1 MSEAYKIDWKEE
13 LINGKVVAMS
23 PASVGHTF
31 VSNNILNIFKNY
43 LKGKKCVPFGDGP
56 LVYLTEKDHFVPDVM
71 IVCNRDKIKSNGID
85 GAPDLVVEVLSP
97 STMRYDRTYKKDIY
111 AKSGVKEYWLVNPSD
126 KSIEVYQNVDG
137 VFAIHNVYTIIPDW
151 MLSNMPQ
158 SERQLAETVFKC
170 SLFKDLDI
178 SLNDIFSDWL

>member
-1 MSEAYKIDWKEE
+1 MSEAYRIDWKEE
-13 LINGKVVAMS
+13 RIDGRPVAMA

-31 VSNNILNIFKNY
+31 ASNNILNIFMNY
-43 LKGKKCVPFGDGP
+43 LKGKKCVPFGEGP

-71 IVCNRDKIKSNGID
+71 IVCDHNKIKPNGID

-97 STMRYDRTYKKDIY
+97 STMRYDKTYKKDIY

-126 KSIEVYQNVDG
+126 KSIEVYRGVNNV
-137 VFAIHNVYTIIPDW
+137 FTIHDVYTIIPDW

-158 SERQLAETVFKC
+158 SEQRAAEASFKC
-170 SLFKDLDI
+170 SLFEDLEI
-178 SLNDIFSDWL
+178 SLNEVFSDWH